1 MTASC
6 PWRWG
11 WNTSDPHRQTCPCV
25 LVGSSV
31 LAILLVSVLLESVEE
46 RLASEGQARPRS
58 PPLWSTVLSTFVL
71 FKDKRLCLLMLLP
84 LYSGLHQGFLY
95 GEYTKVGEKEAQGS
109 CCAPVLYLKEPEGVL
124 KPVVPGAL
132 EWDQVPGPPA
142 AESVIETPISDFS
155 SEGRTS
161 YQPVSFP
168 GRTKLGEGSCCQ
180 LCVTLVHS
188 ANVAFTLCCHCCL
201 ITEGVE
207 SLSHVEIPSHA
218 SFHTVY
224 SSLETLRPASAGSST

>member
-124 KPVVPGAL
+124 KPVAPGAL
-132 EWDQVPGPPA
+132 G
-142 AESVIETPISDFS
+142 
-155 SEGRTS
+155 
-161 YQPVSFP
+161 
-168 GRTKLGEGSCCQ
+168 
-180 LCVTLVHS
+180 
-188 ANVAFTLCCHCCL
+188 
-201 ITEGVE
+201 
-207 SLSHVEIPSHA
+207 
-218 SFHTVY
+218 
-224 SSLETLRPASAGSST
+224 